1 MGKFQNLEVSKP
13 KRHQK
18 YPKSERNW
26 IRNFFSIPNPILFPI
41 PIFFP
46 KPIPILLSIPKI
58 FETDT
63 IKKMEKFW
71 NREVLKPKCHTLV
84 KIGISSPSDCHTLTW
99 RIHYW
104 ETQCLPLNWKVVV
117 SKEWNLPQCL
127 KKSSP
132 SFQMPQLRSWIK
144 ALKYF
149 IQFLSSHSNCALS
162 SQAEEQCL
170 LSAWV
175 SKIQIAHLSHQQYF
189 PFEEK

>member
-1 MGKFQNLEVSKP
+1 MCGLGNVIVIMPRLIAFQPCSKLGVQNRKREAKNQKLEYNFFQN
-13 KRHQK
+13 RYRYH
-18 YPKSERNW
+18 
-26 IRNFFSIPNPILFPI
+26 
-41 PIFFP
+41 
-46 KPIPILLSIPKI
+46 
-58 FETDT
+58 
-63 IKKMEKFW
+63 KKMERFR

-144 ALKYF
+144 VLKYF